1 MAENPANSVTIKL
14 DEAHPGLNARLAA
27 HVITTFLNAVEL
39 IDDPLTQPDQ
49 VDTNRLVLDQEGLT
63 LVMKPDHVAVATR
76 IADTLRSSLDTDLA
90 LSNALTNFPTGAIDN
105 LRSMIKAIADR
116 ETICQITT
124 PSGTFNYESTEHM
137 WVTLNNLSPEN
148 IQESHA
154 ECAGQFE
161 GYLTNARSAEYRRT
175 KPGDLILATIAPNIT
190 DHVAILDTCF
200 KPAVASITARTVGDA
215 HPTYTITSFALE
227 ELTDLE

>member
-1 MAENPANSVTIKL
+1 MPVAN
-14 DEAHPGLNARLAA
+14 
-27 HVITTFLNAVEL
+27 
-39 IDDPLTQPDQ
+39 
-49 VDTNRLVLDQEGLT
+49 
-63 LVMKPDHVAVATR
+63 R

-116 ETICQITT
+116 ETICHITT

-175 KPGDLILATIAPNIT
+175 KPGDLILATIAQTSPTTWPSSI
-190 DHVAILDTCF
+190 
-200 KPAVASITARTVGDA
+200 PASSQQSLQSPHAPSAM
-215 HPTYTITSFALE
+215 PTPPTPSPALPWKN
-227 ELTDLE
+227 